1 MTETTL
7 TALLGWSAL
16 INYAVLLLWF
26 ALFSFNRDFVYTLH
40 TRWFNLEQAG
50 FDTIHY
56 AAMAGYKLLVLV
68 FNLVPWLVLT
78 LLV

>member
-16 INYAVLLLWF
+16 INYGVLLFWF
-26 ALFSFNRDFVYTLH
+26 ALFALRRDFIYTLH
-40 TRWFNLEQAG
+40 TRWFNLEQAS
-50 FDTIHY
+50 FDAIHY
-56 AAMAGYKLLVLV
+56 TAMAGYKLLVLV

-78 LLV
+78 LLA